1 MNKSYF
7 LAPRWGIAPDEIQLG
22 SVFSDL
28 KKPQE
33 ALSSVA
39 LLELIDTQ
47 ISDPPAEPTSGTAKT
62 STQWSVGLFA
72 KFIQFITL
80 YVALHEEN

>member
-22 SVFSDL
+22 SVFSDFR
-28 KKPQE
+28 KPQQ
-33 ALSSVA
+33 ALSSAA
-39 LLELIDTQ
+39 LLELIDTN

-72 KFIQFITL
+72 KFMQFITL
-80 YVALHEEN
+80 YVTRIIKL